1 MSSYCVVLEQTAQRD
16 FRELDSAAA
25 GRVRKGL
32 LRLEKA
38 PRPRGVRKLR
48 DLKPPHYRLR
58 IGDWRILYT
67 VDDSGRTVHIYRIKH
82 RREAY
87 R

>member
-1 MSSYCVVLEQTAQRD
+1 MTSYRVVLEQTAQRD
-16 FRELDSAAA
+16 FRGLDSAAA
-25 GRVRKGL
+25 RQVRKGL

-38 PRPRGVRKLR
+38 PRPRGARKLR

-58 IGDWRILYT
+58 VGDWRVLYT
-67 VDDSGRTVHIYRIKH
+67 VDDSAMRVHIYRIKH